1 MHVSSLQLTCCEHI
15 QKKKGSVV
23 SLCYKYT
30 NVGHHVFG
38 EEAEQ
43 LGNHGNETIDEFK
56 IGISGVCK

>member
-1 MHVSSLQLTCCEHI
+1 MSTFR
-15 QKKKGSVV
+15 KKKVSVA

-43 LGNHGNETIDEFK
+43 LGNHDDETIDEFK
-56 IGISGVCK
+56 IGISGVHK